1 MADLLDIAESIETV
15 TIRGQAVAVPGIDA
29 RGIIHI
35 LQRFPV
41 IREHMAKK
49 GGVKP
54 ERLMEIG
61 GEAVAAIIAAGT
73 GHPGDPKHEAAAG
86 RIGIDDQIELL
97 EAIFRV
103 TLPKGVDSLVQKL
116 GSLGVLVTGPSASG
130 PASKSPKS
138 STS

>member
-1 MADLLDIAESIETV
+1 MADLLDIAESVETV

-61 GEAVAAIIAAGT
+61 GDAVVAIIAAGT
-73 GHPGDPKHEAAAG
+73 GHPGDEKHEEAAG
-86 RIGIDDQIELL
+86 RLGVEEQMDLL

-103 TLPKGVDSLVQKL
+103 TLPKGLDSLLQKL
-116 GSLGVLVTGPSASG
+116 GKLGVLVTGPSAKA
-130 PASKSPKS
+130 PASKSPK
-138 STS
+138 